1 MPVCVCVRAYR
12 MPSFSI
18 KEKILLVLLY
28 LSLLFFG
35 DRKCARAAINFCI
48 NCGSTLE
55 YVCVCIECACMCVC
69 VCFMALAGC
78 GLQLQLKSV

>member
-1 MPVCVCVRAYR
+1 MHSPMPVCVCVRAYR

-28 LSLLFFG
+28 LSFLFFG

-55 YVCVCIECACMCVC
+55 FVCVCVLSKCACVFVC
-69 VCFMALAGC
+69 ALW
-78 GLQLQLKSV
+78 L